1 MCVKRKSARVRAVRK
16 KELDMA
22 LNMTMALL
30 GGLALFLYG
39 MKMMGEGL
47 EKAAGDKLRQL
58 LDSLTRNPI
67 MGLLVGVVFT
77 MIIQSSSATTVM
89 VVGFVNAGLLD
100 LMQATGVILG
110 ANIGTTVTAW
120 IVAGFQAMAFMPLL
134 LLIGVVMMMFL
145 KKLKLQRIGQVI
157 AGFGMLFVGMDMMK
171 NAMEPLAQSPAFTH
185 LMTTFSNPFLA
196 MLMGVVITA
205 VIQSSSASVG
215 ILELLALQGLVP
227 LETSL
232 YIIMGTNIGTC
243 VTAMLAAIGASRTA
257 QRAAL
262 IHLMFN
268 VLGTLV
274 VFILVSLLPV
284 ASWLS
289 AIQEPALQIAVAH
302 TSFKVFE
309 VLCFIA
315 LRKYLVKLVML
326 LVPGED
332 QRTEE
337 RRLKYLDDRILSTPP
352 IAMAQ
357 ISKEIERMGSIA
369 VENLRRAMD
378 AFFNKDASLIGEV
391 EQTEDVLNY
400 LNHEITRY
408 MVSASQLDLPEGDMR
423 CMGALFHVV
432 NDLERIGDHAE
443 NMAEYAQNRIDED
456 IPFSD
461 DSIREMRELLERT
474 LTLCNVALEAFH
486 TRNRHLLPQVL
497 VQEENIDDMEKE
509 LQQNHV
515 ERLTHGACT
524 PRSGMIYSDMLS
536 NLERVADH
544 ATNVGFSIQDEQ
556 DEE

>member
-1 MCVKRKSARVRAVRK
+1 MT
-16 KELDMA
+16 LDMA
-22 LNMTMALL
+22 MALM

-47 EKAAGDKLRQL
+47 EKAAGNKLRKL
-58 LDSLTRNPI
+58 LESLTRNPI

-77 MIIQSSSATTVM
+77 MVIQSSSATTVM

-120 IVAGFQAMAFMPLL
+120 IVAGFQAMAIMPLM
-134 LLIGVVMMMFL
+134 LLIGVIMIMFL
-145 KKLKLQRIGQVI
+145 KKLKLQRMGQIV
-157 AGFGMLFVGMDMMK
+157 AGFGMLFVGMDMMSD
-171 NAMEPLAQSPAFTH
+171 AMSPLAASPEFAS

-196 MLMGVVITA
+196 MLMGVAITA

-215 ILELLALQGLVP
+215 ILELLAIKGLVP
-227 LETSL
+227 LETGL

-243 VTAMLAAIGASRTA
+243 ITAMLASIGTTRTA
-257 QRAAL
+257 RRAAL

-289 AIQEPALQIAVAH
+289 RVEGPALQIAVAH

-309 VLCFIA
+309 VACFLM
-315 LRKYLVKLVML
+315 LRKWLVKLVMM

-332 QRTEE
+332 AKGEE
-337 RRLKYLDDRILSTPP
+337 RSLKYLDDRILSTPP

-357 ISKEIERMGSIA
+357 ICKEIERMGTIA
-369 VENLRRAMD
+369 VDNLARAMQ
-378 AFFNKDASLIGEV
+378 AFFDQDAALIGEV
-391 EQTEDVLNY
+391 EQNEDVVNY

-408 MVSASQLDLPEGDMR
+408 MVSVSKLELPSGDAER
-423 CMGALFHVV
+423 MGALFHVV

-443 NMAEYAQNRIDED
+443 NMVEYAQSRMDEAV
-456 IPFSD
+456 PFSE
-461 DSIREMRELLERT
+461 DSIRELRDMLDKT
-474 LTLCNVALEAFH
+474 ITLCRLSLKAFH
-486 TRNRHLLPQVL
+486 TRDKRLLPQVL
-497 VQEENIDDMEKE
+497 VQEENIDDLEKE
-509 LQQNHV
+509 LQQSHV
-515 ERLTHGACT
+515 ERLTRGQCT
-524 PRSGMIYSDMLS
+524 PRSGMIFSDMLS

-544 ATNVGFSIQDEQ
+544 ATNIGFSIQDEAG
-556 DEE
+556 

>member
-1 MCVKRKSARVRAVRK
+1 MCKDTRVRAARK
-16 KELDMA
+16 KENIMSLT
-22 LNMTMALL
+22 MTMSLL

-47 EKAAGDKLRQL
+47 EKAAGDKLRRL
-58 LDSLTRNPI
+58 LESLTRNPI
-67 MGLLVGVVFT
+67 IGLLVGVVFT

-120 IVAGFQAMAFMPLL
+120 IVAGFQAMTFMPLIL
-134 LLIGVVMMMFL
+134 LVGVAMIMFV
-145 KKLKLQRIGQVI
+145 KRLKLQRIGQIV

-171 NAMEPLAQSPAFTH
+171 NAMSPLAESAEFAR
-185 LMTTFSNPFLA
+185 LMTTFSNPLLA
-196 MLMGVVITA
+196 MLMGVAITA

-243 VTAMLAAIGASRTA
+243 VTAMLAAIGATRTA
-257 QRAAL
+257 RRAAL

-274 VFILVSLLPV
+274 VFVLVSVLPV
-284 ASWLS
+284 ANWLS
-289 AIQEPALQIAVAH
+289 AIKDPALQIAVAH

-309 VLCFIA
+309 VMCFIA
-315 LRKYLVKLVML
+315 LRGYLVKLVMI
-326 LVPGED
+326 LVPGD
-332 QRTEE
+332 DSRTEE

-352 IAMAQ
+352 IAVAQ
-357 ISKEIERMGSIA
+357 ISKEIERMGDIA
-369 VENLRRAMD
+369 VDNLSRAMD
-378 AFFNKDASLIGEV
+378 AFFDKNAALIPEV
-391 EQTEDVLNY
+391 EHNEDAINY

-408 MVSASQLDLPEGDMR
+408 MVSVSQLDLPADDMKR
-423 CMGALFHVV
+423 MGALFHVV

-443 NMAEYAQNRIDED
+443 NMAEYAQSRIDDE

-461 DSIREMRELLERT
+461 ESIREMHEMLSKTLELCRLA
-474 LTLCNVALEAFH
+474 LNVFH
-486 TRNRHLLPQVL
+486 TRDRKLLPQVL
-497 VQEENIDDMEKE
+497 VREENIDDLENE
-509 LQQNHV
+509 LQRNHV
-515 ERLTHGACT
+515 ERLTRGACT
-524 PRSGMIYSDMLS
+524 PRSGMVFSDMLS

-544 ATNVGFSIQDEQ
+544 ATNIGFSIQ
-556 DEE
+556 EE

>member
-1 MCVKRKSARVRAVRK
+1 MS
-16 KELDMA
+16 LT
-22 LNMTMALL
+22 MTMSLL

-47 EKAAGDKLRQL
+47 EKAAGDKLRRL
-58 LDSLTRNPI
+58 LESLTRNPI
-67 MGLLVGVVFT
+67 IGLLVGVVFT

-120 IVAGFQAMAFMPLL
+120 IVAGFQAMTFMPLIL
-134 LLIGVVMMMFL
+134 LVGVAMIMFV
-145 KKLKLQRIGQVI
+145 KRLKLQRIGQIV

-171 NAMEPLAQSPAFTH
+171 NAMSPLAESAEFAR
-185 LMTTFSNPFLA
+185 LMTTFSNPLLA
-196 MLMGVVITA
+196 MLMGVAITA

-243 VTAMLAAIGASRTA
+243 VTAMLAAIGATRTA
-257 QRAAL
+257 RRAAL

-274 VFILVSLLPV
+274 VFVLVSVLPV
-284 ASWLS
+284 ANWLS
-289 AIQEPALQIAVAH
+289 AIKDPALQIAVAH

-309 VLCFIA
+309 VMCFIA
-315 LRKYLVKLVML
+315 LRGYLVKLVMI
-326 LVPGED
+326 LVPGD
-332 QRTEE
+332 DTRTEE

-352 IAMAQ
+352 IAVAQ
-357 ISKEIERMGSIA
+357 ISKEIERMGDIA
-369 VENLRRAMD
+369 VDNLSRAMD
-378 AFFNKDASLIGEV
+378 AFFDKNAALIPEV
-391 EQTEDVLNY
+391 EHNEDAINY

-408 MVSASQLDLPEGDMR
+408 MVSVSQLDLPADDMKR
-423 CMGALFHVV
+423 MGALFHVV

-443 NMAEYAQNRIDED
+443 NMAEYAQSRIDDE

-461 DSIREMRELLERT
+461 ESIREMHEMLSKTLELCRLA
-474 LTLCNVALEAFH
+474 LNVFH
-486 TRNRHLLPQVL
+486 TRDRKLLPQVL
-497 VQEENIDDMEKE
+497 VREENIDDLEKE
-509 LQQNHV
+509 LQRNHV
-515 ERLTHGACT
+515 ERLTRGACT
-524 PRSGMIYSDMLS
+524 PRSGMVFSDMLS

-544 ATNVGFSIQDEQ
+544 ATNIGFSIQ
-556 DEE
+556 EE

>member
-1 MCVKRKSARVRAVRK
+1 MCKDTRVRAARK
-16 KELDMA
+16 KENIMSLT
-22 LNMTMALL
+22 MTMSLL

-47 EKAAGDKLRQL
+47 EKAAGDKLRRL
-58 LDSLTRNPI
+58 LESLTRNPI
-67 MGLLVGVVFT
+67 IGLLVGVVFT

-120 IVAGFQAMAFMPLL
+120 IVAGFQAMTFMPLIL
-134 LLIGVVMMMFL
+134 LVGVAMIMFV
-145 KKLKLQRIGQVI
+145 KRLKLQRIGQIV

-171 NAMEPLAQSPAFTH
+171 NAMSPLAESAEFAR
-185 LMTTFSNPFLA
+185 LMTTFSNPLLA
-196 MLMGVVITA
+196 MLMGVAITA

-243 VTAMLAAIGASRTA
+243 VTAMLAAIGATRTA
-257 QRAAL
+257 RRAAL

-274 VFILVSLLPV
+274 VFVLVSVLPV
-284 ASWLS
+284 ANLLS
-289 AIQEPALQIAVAH
+289 AIKDPALQIAVAH

-309 VLCFIA
+309 VMCFIA
-315 LRKYLVKLVML
+315 LRGYLVKLVMI
-326 LVPGED
+326 LVPGD
-332 QRTEE
+332 DSRTEE

-352 IAMAQ
+352 IAVAQ
-357 ISKEIERMGSIA
+357 ISKEIERMGDIA
-369 VENLRRAMD
+369 VDNLSRAMD
-378 AFFNKDASLIGEV
+378 AFFDKNAALIPEV
-391 EQTEDVLNY
+391 EHNEDAINY

-408 MVSASQLDLPEGDMR
+408 MVSVSQLDLPADDMKR
-423 CMGALFHVV
+423 MGALFHVV

-443 NMAEYAQNRIDED
+443 NMAEYAQSRIDDE

-461 DSIREMRELLERT
+461 ESIREMHEMLSKTLELCRLA
-474 LTLCNVALEAFH
+474 LNVFH
-486 TRNRHLLPQVL
+486 TRDRKLLPQVL
-497 VQEENIDDMEKE
+497 VREENIDDLEKE
-509 LQQNHV
+509 LQRNHV
-515 ERLTHGACT
+515 ERLTRGACT
-524 PRSGMIYSDMLS
+524 PRSGMVFSDMLS

-544 ATNVGFSIQDEQ
+544 ATNIGFSIQ
-556 DEE
+556 EE

>member
-1 MCVKRKSARVRAVRK
+1 MCKDTRVRAARK
-16 KELDMA
+16 KENIMSLT
-22 LNMTMALL
+22 MTMSLL

-47 EKAAGDKLRQL
+47 EKAAGDKLRRL
-58 LDSLTRNPI
+58 LESLTRNPI
-67 MGLLVGVVFT
+67 IGLLVGVVFT

-120 IVAGFQAMAFMPLL
+120 IVAGFQAMTFMPLIL
-134 LLIGVVMMMFL
+134 LVGVAMIMFV
-145 KKLKLQRIGQVI
+145 KRLKLQRIGQIV

-171 NAMEPLAQSPAFTH
+171 NAMSPLAESAEFAR
-185 LMTTFSNPFLA
+185 LMTTFSNPLLA
-196 MLMGVVITA
+196 MLMGVAITA

-243 VTAMLAAIGASRTA
+243 VTAMLAAIGATRTA
-257 QRAAL
+257 RRAAL

-274 VFILVSLLPV
+274 VFVLVSVLPV
-284 ASWLS
+284 ANWLS
-289 AIQEPALQIAVAH
+289 AIKDPALQIAVAH

-315 LRKYLVKLVML
+315 LRGYLVKLVMI
-326 LVPGED
+326 LVPGD
-332 QRTEE
+332 DSRTEE

-352 IAMAQ
+352 IAVAQ
-357 ISKEIERMGSIA
+357 ISKEIERMGDIA
-369 VENLRRAMD
+369 VDNLSRAMD
-378 AFFNKDASLIGEV
+378 AFFDKNAALIPEV
-391 EQTEDVLNY
+391 EHNEDAINY

-408 MVSASQLDLPEGDMR
+408 MVSVSQLDLPADDMKR
-423 CMGALFHVV
+423 MGALFHVV

-443 NMAEYAQNRIDED
+443 NMAEYAQSRIDDE

-461 DSIREMRELLERT
+461 ESIREMHEMLSKTLELCRLA
-474 LTLCNVALEAFH
+474 LNVFH
-486 TRNRHLLPQVL
+486 TRDRKLLPQVL
-497 VQEENIDDMEKE
+497 VREENIDDLEKE
-509 LQQNHV
+509 LQRNHV
-515 ERLTHGACT
+515 ERLTRGACT
-524 PRSGMIYSDMLS
+524 PRSGMVFSDMLS

-544 ATNVGFSIQDEQ
+544 ATNIGFSIQ
-556 DEE
+556 EE